1 MTMNSKTIL
10 SGADFSPSSDVKYS
24 KPKVDARGSK
34 SIGIANAASNGA
46 TYISTPLMITW
57 GRLEPQGAA
66 AGPLARQLQPRGQ
79 GFDCAGEP

>member
-46 TYISTPLMITW
+46 TYISTPLMIT
-57 GRLEPQGAA
+57 
-66 AGPLARQLQPRGQ
+66 
-79 GFDCAGEP
+79 